1 MTAGVIA
8 VWGPVDL
15 AASPYLVLPLTVE
28 PTKPRLCH
36 DERYLNLWIR
46 DLPFKLDHLCDL
58 PRYVLPHHFQTTF
71 DDKNGYQ
78 HVLLHSSSQAYF
90 GFQWQGF
97 YFVFRTLPF
106 GWKASAFIYHKLG
119 LAVSGAARS
128 IGVPVS
134 QYIDDRHVGQLF
146 TAPLRMTRGPSFQRA
161 LAAAYIM
168 CYLLVEAGHFIGLD
182 KSQSTPSTCACFL
195 GFVCDSVRQ
204 AFVILQ
210 EKRNKFA
217 TLREDILSS
226 PFVSLKTLLLRL
238 LKPSHFFSG
247 NFSG

>member
-1 MTAGVIA
+1 MSFPITSRQPSTTKMVI
-8 VWGPVDL
+8 
-15 AASPYLVLPLTVE
+15 STCCCI
-28 PTKPRLCH
+28 PRL
-36 DERYLNLWIR
+36 RLI
-46 DLPFKLDHLCDL
+46 
-58 PRYVLPHHFQTTF
+58 
-71 DDKNGYQ
+71 
-78 HVLLHSSSQAYF
+78 F

-106 GWKASAFIYHKLG
+106 GWKASAFICHKLG

-146 TAPLRMTRGPSFQRA
+146 TALFRMTRGPSFQRA

-168 CYLLVEAGHFIGLD
+168 CYLLIEVGYFIGLH
-182 KSQSTPSTCACFL
+182 KSQSTPSTSVCFL

-204 AFVILQ
+204 AFLIPQ
-210 EKRNKFA
+210 ENRDKFA

-226 PFVSLKTLLLRL
+226 PFVSLKTL
-238 LKPSHFFSG
+238 
-247 NFSG
+247 